1 MKNNKFDIR
10 ENVKIKDEKNNKTE
24 KDMADEEIKMIIR
37 AQRIRMRVRRG

>member
-10 ENVKIKDEKNNKTE
+10 ESVEIKDKKNNKTE
-24 KDMADEEIKMIIR
+24 KDMTDEEIKMLMR